1 MSGEQCYKIAFP
13 SLWPVLCFLIAGC
26 SSAPR
31 LPPFPVKQAESYQHF
46 LAVDGLQ
53 ISVEPLFDS
62 QQNMTYFGTDLIEEK
77 VLPVF
82 ILVNNLHANDS
93 RVVFSDK
100 IFLRGLENNHVNA
113 NDKLK
118 AADMKQAMNLSESS
132 AVIGSVPLM
141 LVALSRISESA
152 EIRRNFK
159 SKALQTNTLSA
170 GEQCQGFVYFRL
182 PEIITHDANP
192 TITMEV
198 LNLQDKTSRTYQ
210 IPIKWKGENE

>member
-1 MSGEQCYKIAFP
+1 MCGEQYYKIAFP
-13 SLWPVLCFLIAGC
+13 SLCLVLCFLIAGC

-46 LAVDGLQ
+46 LVAESLQ

-62 QQNMTYFGTDLIEEK
+62 QQNITYFGTNLIEEK
-77 VLPVF
+77 ILPVF
-82 ILVNNLHANDS
+82 VLVNNLHAKESLVIFN
-93 RVVFSDK
+93 DK
-100 IFLRGLENNHVNA
+100 IFLRGLDNNHVNA

-132 AVIGSVPLM
+132 AGIGSVPLM
-141 LVALSRISESA
+141 LAALSQISQSA

-192 TITMEV
+192 TISIEV
-198 LNLQDKTSRTYQ
+198 LNLQEETSRTYQ
-210 IPIKWKGENE
+210 VPIKLKGEKE